1 MLSKPSSSIKDV
13 DFEFENTPVKITVRR
28 SCPEIELAGLKVGP
42 LEEGKE
48 YELMYWI
55 ARELEKAGIARLHEK
70 ELLDAVKLYKIHWKE
85 RVQSAKQ
92 IASLSE
98 DFYPRLRRYL
108 ASLRKEAIRKPEKM
122 KEYEKAVRLSQ
133 DVINCRLKKIISLAS
148 APKQTNQTLNNL
160 TREERTV
167 YERLS
172 ATISGWRD
180 KILEGEDRS

>member
-1 MLSKPSSSIKDV
+1 MLSKSSASIKDV
-13 DFEFENTPVKITVRR
+13 DFAFENTPVKITARR
-28 SCPEIELAGLKVGP
+28 NCPEIKLAGLKVGP

-108 ASLRKEAIRKPEKM
+108 ADLKREAIRKPEKM
-122 KEYEKAVRLSQ
+122 KEYEKAVRLSR
-133 DVINCRLKKIISLAS
+133 DIINCRLKKIISLAS

-160 TREERTV
+160 TKEERV
-167 YERLS
+167 IYERLNAIIRS
-172 ATISGWRD
+172 WRG
-180 KILEGEDRS
+180 KILEGEGRP

>member
-13 DFEFENTPVKITVRR
+13 DFEFENTPVKITARR
-28 SCPEIELAGLKVGP
+28 NCPEIKLAGLKVGP

-55 ARELEKAGIARLHEK
+55 ARELEKAGIAHLNEK

-92 IASLSE
+92 IASLSG
-98 DFYPRLRRYL
+98 DFYPRLRRFV
-108 ASLRKEAIRKPEKM
+108 ASLRREAVRKPEKL
-122 KEYEKAVRLSQ
+122 KEYEKAVRLSR
-133 DVINCRLKKIISLAS
+133 DIINCRLKKIISLAS

-160 TREERTV
+160 TKEERTI
-167 YERLS
+167 YEQLN
-172 ATISGWRD
+172 TIISSWRG
-180 KILEGEDRS
+180 KILEGEGRP

>member
-1 MLSKPSSSIKDV
+1 MLSKPSASIKDV
-13 DFEFENTPVKITVRR
+13 DFEFENTPVKIIARR
-28 SCPEIELAGLKVGP
+28 NCPEIELAGLKVGP

-48 YELMYWI
+48 YELMYWV

-108 ASLRKEAIRKPEKM
+108 TALKREVIRKPEKM
-122 KEYEKAVRLSQ
+122 KEYEKAVRLSR
-133 DVINCRLKKIISLAS
+133 DIINCRLKKIISLAS
-148 APKQTNQTLNNL
+148 APKQTNQILNNL
-160 TREERTV
+160 TREERTI
-167 YERLS
+167 YEQLN
-172 ATISGWRD
+172 AMISSWRG
-180 KILEGEDRS
+180 KILEGEGSP